1 MSPGDAGRRA
11 APTRHIHMNMNTDVR
26 SNSPDGGAL
35 RQHHDSLTRISDS
48 AGRPLEKSTGDP
60 GEGRRVQLVVGEGS
74 PRDIPSQAELSEGS
88 LQSRGAGLLAG
99 DSEKVLCAARIPF
112 LDPVSST
119 PQGTGEPH
127 PPLGK
132 HSHGAEGE
140 REESDPQ
147 TAQFSVALS
156 KMGPGAVV
164 DSGPSPRERKGR
176 VDQDQGGPHLRNRR
190 QDVLVGV

>member
-35 RQHHDSLTRISDS
+35 RQHHDSLARISDS

-60 GEGRRVQLVVGEGS
+60 GEGRSVQLVVGEGS

-140 REESDPQ
+140 REESDPK
-147 TAQFSVALS
+147 AAELPVAFT
-156 KMGPGAVV
+156 KMGTRAVV
-164 DSGPSPRERKGR
+164 DGRPSAREGEGGVDEGQFGTSVLQDRKS
-176 VDQDQGGPHLRNRR
+176 V
-190 QDVLVGV
+190 V